1 MERAL
6 SNMKQYLS
14 PEDCCGCGACAAA
27 CPRKAITMEPDEFG
41 FYYPNIEAALC
52 VECGICKKTCDFQ
65 RERDI
70 YTPQTVYA
78 VTRKDAQALLKSA
91 SGGAFAVFAEA
102 VLQNN
107 GAVFGAVLKKE
118 DSGLVPC
125 HCMAESLAELS
136 AMLGSKYVQ
145 SDLRDTFTQA
155 KRQLENGR
163 IVLFSGTPCQI
174 GGLKSFLKKDYPNLL
189 TIDLVCHGVPSASM
203 FQDYLKILEGKLGGP
218 ITDFR
223 FRDKTTGWDKTA
235 VVKYQDRLGQ
245 TQEKLLPSFESSFY
259 ELFLQSELSRN
270 SCYYCPYA
278 GKQHPAD
285 ITIGDFWGF
294 ELEHPE
300 VLSPNGEMDPKQGVS
315 LLMINT
321 EKGDNWFERC
331 QDEFIC
337 VPSELEKAVRHNA
350 QLKYSSTPGDRTQ
363 ILELYRSKG
372 YGAVDAA
379 FLREK
384 KAVQRKEQI
393 KYHLHNDIPKPV
405 RDLVKKMLRRNQEG

>member
-1 MERAL
+1 
-6 SNMKQYLS
+6 MKQYLS

-223 FRDKTTGWDKTA
+223 FRDKATGWGLNARVEYKDT
-235 VVKYQDRLGQ
+235 VGSVQ
-245 TQEKLLPSFESSFY
+245 TELMPSFQSSYY
-259 ELFLQSELSRN
+259 EYFLRSELYRD
-270 SCYYCPYA
+270 SCYNCPYA

-294 ELEHPE
+294 EVEHPE
-300 VLSPNGEMDPKQGVS
+300 ALAPDGEMDSKQGVS

-321 EKGDNWFERC
+321 EKGDTWFERC

-337 VPSELEKAVRHNA
+337 LPSELEKAVRHNA
-350 QLKYSSTPGDRTQ
+350 QLNYPSTPGKDRTQ

-384 KAVQRKEQI
+384 KATQRKEQI